1 MTNASIVETLDR
13 TNVLIMGKSGVG
25 KSSLLNYM
33 FGKEIQPV
41 GTGAPV
47 TKAELNCFDY
57 KYDENFCIRIYDTWG
72 LEPGA
77 DRAAAWKKTILEE
90 VHRQDKKSI
99 KDWFNTIIFC
109 LSRNSDRVEDFE
121 VEIIKGLVREKN
133 QVAIVITHCQ
143 SKDDEKAKTLRNA
156 MVNRLHDE
164 GIDTIK
170 ETDFVFVSNVQKK
183 LLTGSVEQFGKEDV
197 FAVIIHNVW
206 NSFRVKVPYLA
217 RLRLEEAY
225 KKNHDEMMKDAERLN
240 LYINRTHNI
249 NKFEDR
255 INERCKNFV
264 TDISSDINT
273 MIIDAFNYYGAL
285 CRKYSVISN
294 GAIIENSISQIDF
307 RYKANSAIEKQITI
321 DIENLRKQIGIIDK
335 ILENKHVEDSFKS
348 FLIELKT
355 SFSDAKE
362 IKEHVK
368 TSLEAYMLDVY
379 HSVRNSLDEVSERIQ
394 SIDFDEFYYQSQMR
408 NEYY

>member
-1 MTNASIVETLDR
+1 MTNASITNELDR

-33 FGKEIQPV
+33 FGEEIQPV

-90 VHRQDKKSI
+90 VHRQDRKNI

-121 VEIIKGLVREKN
+121 VDIIKGLVSEKN
-133 QVAIVITHCQ
+133 QVSIVITHCQ
-143 SKDDEKAKTLRNA
+143 SKDDEKAKTLRSA
-156 MVNRLHDE
+156 MISRLHDE

-170 ETDFVFVSNVQKK
+170 ENDFVFVSNVQRK

-217 RLRLEEAY
+217 KQRLEEAY
-225 KKNHDEMMKDAERLN
+225 KKSHDEMMKDVERLN
-240 LYINRTHNI
+240 LFFNRTQNI
-249 NKFEDR
+249 HKFEER
-255 INERCKNFV
+255 INERCRNFV
-264 TDISSDINT
+264 IDISSDINT

-285 CRKYSVISN
+285 CRKYSVIST
-294 GAIIENSISQIDF
+294 GDIIENSINQIDF
-307 RYKANSAIEKQITI
+307 RYKANSEIEKQIII
-321 DIENLRKQIGIIDK
+321 DSEKLRKQVGIIDK
-335 ILENKHVEDSFKS
+335 LLENKNIENSFKS
-348 FLIELKT
+348 FLIDFKT
-355 SFSDAKE
+355 SFADAKE
-362 IKEHVK
+362 IKKQVK
-368 TSLEAYMLDVY
+368 SSLEAYMLNVY
-379 HSVRNSLDEVSERIQ
+379 HCVRNSLDEVSEKIK
-394 SIDFDEFYYQSQMR
+394 SIDFDEFYQGQMK
-408 NEYY
+408 NVNY

>member
-1 MTNASIVETLDR
+1 MTTASISNELDR

-33 FGKEIQPV
+33 FGKYIQPV

-57 KYDENFCIRIYDTWG
+57 QYDDNFIIRIYDTWG

-77 DRAAAWKKTILEE
+77 DRAAAWKETILEE

-121 VEIIKGLVREKN
+121 VDIIKGLVRENN

-143 SKDDEKAKTLRNA
+143 SKDDEKAKTLRGA
-156 MVNRLHDE
+156 MIDRLRDE
-164 GIDTIK
+164 GINTIK
-170 ETDFVFVSNVQKK
+170 EDDFVFVSNVRKK
-183 LLTGSVEQFGKEDV
+183 LLTGAVEKFGKEDV

-217 RLRLEEAY
+217 KQRLEDAY
-225 KKNHDEMMKDAERLN
+225 AKSHDEMMRDAEHLN
-240 LYINRTHNI
+240 LLFNRTQNI
-249 NKFEDR
+249 YKFEKK
-255 INERCKNFV
+255 INERCENFV
-264 TDISSDINT
+264 TDITSDINT

-294 GAIIENSISQIDF
+294 GAVVESAISQLDYRF
-307 RYKANSAIEKQITI
+307 KANSEIEEQITI
-321 DIENLRKQIGIIDK
+321 DIENLRKQIGIIDTLLQNK
-335 ILENKHVEDSFKS
+335 NLENSIKS
-348 FLIELKT
+348 FLVDIKT

-362 IKEHVK
+362 IKEHLK
-368 TSLEAYMLDVY
+368 ASLETYMLDVY
-379 HSVRNSLDEVSERIQ
+379 HSVRNSLDEVSEKIQ
-394 SIDFDEFYYQSQMR
+394 SIDFDELYQNQIT
-408 NEYY
+408 NDQ